1 MQMQGSRCN
10 YEGCKVKLSLSAF
23 ACRCDKKFCS
33 AHRPSEMHSC
43 AYDYKGEQS
52 KNLLNHMSTVVAKKI
67 DII

>member
-1 MQMQGSRCN
+1 M
-10 YEGCKVKLSLSAF
+10 KLSISAF

-43 AYDYKGEQS
+43 TYDYKAEQS
-52 KNLLNHMSTVVAKKI
+52 KNLLKHMSTSVVAKKI